1 MNITHTKISAASGEK
16 FCGYSLVRRLAAGC
30 LMAGVVMASA
40 VAGPGERDRER
51 GAQMQR
57 DPIRSERMQA
67 PRQDARQ
74 FDERRQFDPRSFE
87 QRAEDQR
94 RNMQAQE
101 ERNSQNAEAFR
112 RSGRLTPDER
122 RDLRRQINEAGM
134 DIYPNRPRR

>member
-1 MNITHTKISAASGEK
+1 MNITHTKISAASGEN
-16 FCGYSLVRRLAAGC
+16 FCGYSLVRRIAAGC
-30 LMAGVVMASA
+30 LIACAAMTTA
-40 VAGPGERDRER
+40 VAGPGDKDRER

-57 DPIRSERMQA
+57 DAIRSERMQA

-74 FDERRQFDPRSFE
+74 YDDRRQFDARSFE

-94 RNMQAQE
+94 RNLQAQE
-101 ERNSQNAEAFR
+101 ERSNQNAEAFR

-134 DIYPNRPRR
+134 DFYPSRPRR

>member
-1 MNITHTKISAASGEK
+1 MNITHTKINAASGEN
-16 FCGYSLVRRLAAGC
+16 FCGYSLVRRIAAGC
-30 LMAGVVMASA
+30 IMAGVVMASA
-40 VAGPGERDRER
+40 VAGPGDKDRDR

-57 DPIRSERMQA
+57 DAIRSERMQA
-67 PRQDARQ
+67 PRQEPRQ
-74 FDERRQFDPRSFE
+74 YDDRRQFDSRSFE

-94 RNMQAQE
+94 RNLQAQE
-101 ERNSQNAEAFR
+101 ERNNQNAEAFR

>member
-1 MNITHTKISAASGEK
+1 MNITHTKMNAASGDN
-16 FCGYSLVRRLAAGC
+16 FCGYSLVRRIAAGC
-30 LMAGVVMASA
+30 LIACAAMTSA
-40 VAGPGERDRER
+40 VAGPGDKDRER

-57 DPIRSERMQA
+57 GDRMQA
-67 PRQDARQ
+67 PRQEPRQ
-74 FDERRQFDPRSFE
+74 YDERRQFDPRSFE

-94 RNMQAQE
+94 RNLQAQE
-101 ERNSQNAEAFR
+101 ERNNQNAEAFR